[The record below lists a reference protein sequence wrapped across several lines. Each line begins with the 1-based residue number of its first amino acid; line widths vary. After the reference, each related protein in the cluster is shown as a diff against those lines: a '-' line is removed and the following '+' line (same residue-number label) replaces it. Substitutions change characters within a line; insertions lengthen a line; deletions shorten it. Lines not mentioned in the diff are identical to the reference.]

1 VYIDLLLYRKRK
13 MDMEQQM
20 LAWRVL
26 YEDMEFMGSVASS
39 TGSSAVWPSFSAYV
53 VLALIFELCQS

>member
-1 VYIDLLLYRKRK
+1 

-26 YEDMEFMGSVASS
+26 YEDIEFMGSVTTNAAGS
-39 TGSSAVWPSFSAYV
+39 TVWPSFSAY
-53 VLALIFELCQS
+53 

>member
-1 VYIDLLLYRKRK
+1 MDARKRK

-26 YEDMEFMGSVASS
+26 YEDMEFMGSAMSTSSS
-39 TGSSAVWPSFSAYV
+39 TGTDAGMASA
-53 VLALIFELCQS
+53 I

>member
-1 VYIDLLLYRKRK
+1 MVARKRK

-26 YEDMEFMGSVASS
+26 FEDIEFMGSVLSS
-39 TGSSAVWPSFSAYV
+39 NADSNAV
-53 VLALIFELCQS
+53 

>member
-1 VYIDLLLYRKRK
+1 MYVTRDGVFVAGRKRK

-26 YEDMEFMGSVASS
+26 YEDMEFMGSAVNTSS
-39 TGSSAVWPSFSAYV
+39 SGSSAV
-53 VLALIFELCQS
+53 